1 MSWLNRR
8 VALVLP
14 GPPGNSES
22 PVNRCGESARGVG
35 VVAQRDRARGV
46 AAQVDDGAAG
56 APTTTRSPPRT
67 RLVAGTG
74 SSPASSGWA
83 MTTAP
88 VAEATSGS
96 ACQ

>member
-1 MSWLNRR
+1 M
-8 VALVLP
+8 LV
-14 GPPGNSES
+14 
-22 PVNRCGESARGVG
+22 
-35 VVAQRDRARGV
+35 
-46 AAQVDDGAAG
+46 

-74 SSPASSGWA
+74 SPAASSGWA

-96 ACQ
+96 ACQWSQCWWVVTMELTGVSPMSSSSRSASLAASISTAVPVWVQRSR